1 MAPLMQSA
9 DETLSASAIK
19 IRFTQHWNRLTGAKA
34 SEGPAWPGVANL
46 LVAGTKVE
54 IGIVA
59 VSAPFIEDSGQW
71 HIPLFKSFCWRL
83 LGF

>member
-9 DETLSASAIK
+9 DETLSASTVK

-46 LVAGTKVE
+46 LVAGAKVE

-59 VSAPFIEDSGQW
+59 VPAPFIEDPG
-71 HIPLFKSFCWRL
+71 
-83 LGF
+83 